1 MNLSFLQRI
10 GTVCY
15 VFRLGTLPRTRPHKL
30 GIIFIRFC
38 HELSSSIT
46 YNSTLTTLAG
56 LVFASMAGSA
66 QIPPPQILVPPPSSK
81 PSAAQPNQRIRVP
94 RPNAPPPGEW
104 NVSAV
109 SQTTDGPWW
118 RLRGHAELENA
129 VMVFRAD
136 EIDYNK
142 DTGEALARGNVYFE
156 QFDHNEKI
164 WADHLEYNTETERG
178 KFYDVRGTTA
188 PRIDTRPGMLTST
201 NPYYFQGDWAER
213 AGDHYILYNGFL
225 TNCKMPNP
233 WWRLKGPRFNVAPG
247 ESARAYRTVFLL
259 RKFPLFYTPFF
270 YKSLEKVP
278 RRSGFLMPNIGNSS
292 LRGKM
297 IGEGFFWAINRSYD
311 ATYRIQDF
319 TERGFAHHLEVRG
332 KPTQRADFDAIVF
345 GVQDRGLPQPNGPPI
360 KQGGFTAYMAGKA
373 DLEDGFYARADFNY
387 LSSFTFREAFSDSF
401 NEAVFS
407 EVNSVGFIGKD
418 WSTYS
423 FDTVAARMEDFQ
435 SAEIPNPTT
444 GQMQTNA
451 VVIRKLPEVDLTSRD
466 RRIWD
471 NLPIWYSFDSSG
483 GLMSRSLPYF
493 ENNQLIDRYATDFL
507 SSRLDVAPR
516 VSTAFRWKDF
526 HLVPSF
532 TLDETFYGESQ
543 TPYQDRY
550 RVVSSDLLRSARKF
564 RLDLIPPSFERIFDR
579 KTFLGDK
586 LKHVI
591 EPRITY
597 QYVSGVG
604 QDFNNVIRY
613 DELDLLS
620 NTNQAVFSLTN
631 RLYAKRG
638 NDVTEIFTW
647 ELSQARFFDPTFG
660 GAIVPGQRNVLL
672 SQIELTPFTFLSG
685 PRNYSPIIS
694 VLRATPKTGLSFE
707 WEADYDPLQHGIV
720 DSTASVDWR
729 NGPYF
734 VSVGHNDVNRD
745 PSLTCG
751 LILITN
757 PASCSPNANQLRT
770 AFGLGNQT
778 RRGWNAAFVGIYDYR
793 RSILQYSIIQVTYNT
808 DCCGFS
814 MQFRR
819 FAFGTRNENQYVFAF
834 AVANLG
840 SFGNLKRQ
848 ERLF

>member
-1 MNLSFLQRI
+1 
-10 GTVCY
+10 VCY
-15 VFRLGTLPRTRPHKL
+15 VFRLRLLPRTRPHNL
-30 GIIFIRFC
+30 GSIIGCFC

-46 YNSTLTTLAG
+46 YNSGVSLLAT
-56 LVFASMAGSA
+56 LVFAHIVLFA
-66 QIPPPQILVPPPSSK
+66 QIPPPQILIPPPSSK
-81 PSAAQPNQRIRVP
+81 PSATQLNQHIHVP

-104 NVSAV
+104 IVRAV
-109 SQTTDGPWW
+109 TQTTDGPW
-118 RLRGHAELENA
+118 RHLRGHAELESA
-129 VMVFRAD
+129 VMLFRAD
-136 EIDYNK
+136 EIDYNN
-142 DTGEALARGNVYFE
+142 DTGDVLARGNVYFE
-156 QFDHNEKI
+156 QFERNEKI
-164 WADHLEYNTETERG
+164 WADHLEYNTDTEKG

-213 AGDHYILYNGFL
+213 INDHYILYNGFL
-225 TNCKMPNP
+225 TNCKMPHP
-233 WWRLKGPRFNVAPG
+233 WWRLKGPKFNVVPG
-247 ESARAYRTVFLL
+247 ESARAYHSEFLL
-259 RKFPLFYTPFF
+259 RKLPLFYTPFF

-297 IGEGFFWAINRSYD
+297 LGEGFFWAINRSYD
-311 ATYRIQDF
+311 ATYKITDF
-319 TERGFAHHLEVRG
+319 TQRGFAHHVELRG
-332 KPTQRADFDAIVF
+332 KPTEHSDFDAIFF
-345 GVQDRGLPQPNGPPI
+345 GVQDRGLPQPTGPPI

-373 DLEDGFYARADFNY
+373 DLGDGFYARGIFNY

-418 WSTYS
+418 WSTYT
-423 FDTVAARMEDFQ
+423 FDTVMERHQDFQ
-435 SAEIPNPTT
+435 SAEIVTTNPTT
-444 GQMQTNA
+444 GQTTTQTNA
-451 VVIRKLPEVDLTSRD
+451 VIIRKLPELDLTSRD
-466 RRIWD
+466 HQIWD
-471 NLPIWYSFDSSG
+471 SLPIWYSFDSSG
-483 GLMSRSLPYF
+483 GMLSRSQPYF
-493 ENNQLIDRYATDFL
+493 QNNVLIDRYSTDFF
-507 SSRLDVAPR
+507 SSRMDVAPR
-516 VSTAFRWKDF
+516 INTAFHWKDF
-526 HLVPSF
+526 HIVPSF

-543 TPYQDRY
+543 TLYQDRY
-550 RVVSSDLLRSARKF
+550 RVVSSDLLRSAREF
-564 RLDLIPPSFERIFDR
+564 RLDFIPPSFERIFNR

-591 EPRITY
+591 EPRVTY
-597 QYVSGVG
+597 EYVSGIG
-604 QDFNNVIRY
+604 RDFNNVIRY

-620 NTNQAVFSLTN
+620 NTNEAVFSLTN

-647 ELSQARFFDPTFG
+647 ELSQARYFDPTFG
-660 GAIVPGQRNVLL
+660 GAIVPGQRNVVL
-672 SQIELTPFTFLSG
+672 SQIELTPFTFLNG
-685 PRNYSPIIS
+685 PRNYSPIVS
-694 VLRATPKTGLSFE
+694 TFRATPKTGISFQ
-707 WEADYDPLQHGIV
+707 WEADYDPLQHGLV
-720 DSTASVDWR
+720 DSSASVDWR

-734 VSVGHNDVNRD
+734 VSIGHNEVNRD

-757 PASCSPNANQLRT
+757 PTSCSPNANQLRT
-770 AFGLGNQT
+770 SFGLGNQT
-778 RRGWNAAFVGIYDYR
+778 RRGWNTAFVGIYDYD
-793 RSILQYSIIQVTYNT
+793 RSILQYAIIQVTYNT

-819 FAFGTRNENQYVFAF
+819 FNFGTRNENQYVFAF